1 MIFHHIKK
9 LWPYMFTALFIV
21 FVVETLTGFKEL
33 EVLEGILAL
42 LCLVISLPAARTMFK
57 VISLI
62 FLAAG
67 IAFAVWGQIT
77 LSVFFEYMGSNVTL
91 FSLLFVLPFINRT
104 IVIGGYARHL
114 SRWLNV
120 QADHLGKLHVRATV
134 VSYVLSLFLFLASI
148 PLVHSV
154 LNKHLQ
160 GQETDIR
167 NRFMST
173 SILRGYGAVA
183 VWSPV
188 EPLVAMAV
196 ILTGASYVALL
207 PFLLLV
213 SLLIVVIAGIW
224 GTLQF
229 RSIPLD
235 ASVQNSE
242 GKRPA
247 PVKFL
252 SLFAGLTLLI
262 ASAYLLQ
269 TLLSI
274 TFFEAM
280 TLLVMPFAAVW
291 ALVLG
296 RFKRFASA
304 TRLQWKPGLADL
316 PNLNVLFLS
325 FGLFNKTITETPL
338 LSILSEPVQAIAE
351 WPVLLYL
358 VVMAAG
364 TIFPVVGIHPFVT
377 MGLFGVVLQPV
388 LGQLNPVSVA
398 VVLISSC
405 VTSSVIGA
413 FSTTL
418 SMTSGLLNINPYRIT
433 WWNCGFAA
441 VFGLS
446 GVAVGLLLL

>member
-1 MIFHHIKK
+1 MTYHWIKAT
-9 LWPYMFTALFIV
+9 WPYMFTALFVI
-21 FVVETLTGFKEL
+21 FIVETLTGIKEL
-33 EVLEGILAL
+33 QVVEGILAL
-42 LCLVISLPAARTMFK
+42 LCLMLSLPAARKMFK

-67 IAFAVWGQIT
+67 IGFAVWGQIT
-77 LSVFFEYMGSNVTL
+77 LTVFFEYMGSNVTL

-104 IVIGGYARHL
+104 ITIGGYARHL
-114 SRWLNV
+114 SRSLNV
-120 QADHLGKLHVRATV
+120 QADHLGKLYARATV

-154 LNKHLQ
+154 LNKHFQ
-160 GQETDIR
+160 NQDTDVR

-173 SILRGYGAVA
+173 SILRGYGTVA
-183 VWSPV
+183 IWSPV

-196 ILTGASYVALL
+196 ILTGASYFALL
-207 PFLLLV
+207 PFLLGL
-213 SLLIVVIAGIW
+213 SLLLLLIAGIW

-229 RSIPLD
+229 RGIPLD
-235 ASVQNSE
+235 TVRTAE
-242 GKRPA
+242 GKQPSLG
-247 PVKFL
+247 KFV

-269 TLLSI
+269 SLMKL

-280 TLLVMPFAAVW
+280 TLLIMPFSAVW

-296 RFKRFASA
+296 NFKRFVAA
-304 TRLQWKPGLADL
+304 TRIQWKPGLSDL

-338 LSILSEPVQAIAE
+338 LTILSEPVQVIAE
-351 WPVLLYL
+351 WPALLYL
-358 VVMAAG
+358 AIMSAG
-364 TIFPVVGIHPFVT
+364 LILPVIGIHPFVS

-398 VVLISSC
+398 VVLITSC

-418 SMTSGLLNINPYRIT
+418 TLTSGLLNMNPYRIT
-433 WWNCGFAA
+433 WWNCGFAI
-441 VFGLS
+441 VFGLT